1 MENSEIVQRIRIIQ
15 EQNGLTQGA
24 LARRISLD
32 PSNLSKII
40 NGRLPVTQSFINRI
54 VVDMGVSKKWLLEG
68 LGLPYDQPVAT
79 TSPAASS
86 DGKTP
91 ADGKAE
97 QATQPALS
105 PAAVALCNNGVPVY
119 DIDVTA
125 GCTELSHLFTE
136 DKIEGYMSLPR
147 LNPESVIV
155 RVSGN
160 SMHPVISDGSLIA
173 IRPVAADGIISW
185 GSVYVVITDD
195 YRFVKYIRRD
205 RNDIHR
211 VILHSANDD
220 YDDIEL
226 LRDQIRALFLVE
238 TVVSCQTLC

>member
-1 MENSEIVQRIRIIQ
+1 MENSEIIQRIRILQ
-15 EQNGLTQGA
+15 EQSGLTQGA

-68 LGLPYDQPVAT
+68 LGLPYEQTAST
-79 TSPAASS
+79 PA
-86 DGKTP
+86 
-91 ADGKAE
+91 ADGKSE
-97 QATQPALS
+97 QPAQPALS
-105 PAAVALCNNGVPVY
+105 PAAMALCNNGVPVY

-125 GCTELSHLFTE
+125 GCTELAHMFTE

-173 IRPVAADGIISW
+173 IRRVAADGIISW

>member
-1 MENSEIVQRIRIIQ
+1 MENSEIIQRIRILQ
-15 EQNGLTQGA
+15 EQSGLTQGA

-68 LGLPYDQPVAT
+68 LGLPYEQPASAT
-79 TSPAASS
+79 T
-86 DGKTP
+86 
-91 ADGKAE
+91 ADGKSADGKSE
-97 QATQPALS
+97 QPTQPPLS
-105 PAAVALCNNGVPVY
+105 PAAMALCNNGVPVY

-125 GCTELSHLFTE
+125 GCTELAHMFTE